1 MQEIYKT
8 KNIVK
13 EMLWKGKHRN
23 LLWSWFKLVTWFG
36 QISIDKISY
45 ISNSLQDELDIFQI
59 YFWEFYLHEVQF
71 FLLIILN

>member
-8 KNIVK
+8 KNVVK
-13 EMLWKGKHRN
+13 EMLRKGKHRN